1 MKNFDLSLYLV
12 LDPDLCRDMTM
23 IETARAAVA
32 GGVTMVQ
39 LRHKHASTAL
49 RVELGRALK
58 AALHGTAATLIINDD
73 LEAAVAV
80 QADGLHIGQQD
91 IDAATARQRIGNSMI
106 LGVSC
111 SQESHAIGIDPRIV
125 DYAGIGPVFG
135 TATKPDHD
143 RPLGVSGLRHLV
155 SITPLPT
162 VAIGGLKLEH
172 VDSVLEAGAA
182 GLAVVSAICGQEDP
196 EAISRQFTNRI
207 RMARIRRAQ

>member
-1 MKNFDLSLYLV
+1 MKTFDLSLYLV
-12 LDPDLCRDMTM
+12 LDPDLCRDLTM
-23 IETARAAVA
+23 VETARAAVA

-39 LRHKHASTAL
+39 LRHKHATTAL
-49 RVELGRALK
+49 RIELGRALMTV
-58 AALHGTAATLIINDD
+58 LTGTAATLIINDD

-91 IDAATARQRIGNSMI
+91 IDATTARQRIGSNMI

-111 SQESHAIGIDPRIV
+111 SQESHATGIDPRIV

-143 RPLGVSGLRHLV
+143 RPLNFAGLRALA
-155 SITPLPT
+155 SIIPIPA

-172 VDSVLEAGAA
+172 VEAVIEAGAA
-182 GLAVVSAICGQEDP
+182 GLAVVSAICGQADP
-196 EAISRQFTNRI
+196 EAISRQFADRI
-207 RMARIRRAQ
+207 RMARIRAQ